1 MTMKK
6 SIRAAFM
13 DAALAKGK
21 RSTRTRV
28 ERQRVFAR
36 LEEFAQKNRFHQLTP
51 QTITR
56 KQVMMFLDSMRGDVS
71 QRALQNV
78 MSHIR
83 AALRGAGRE
92 HVADAPE
99 WGNKSFGLESEPG
112 ARTGKHRAL
121 SESELQAAYAKAASM
136 GDHGRELRVLAELQR
151 SLGLRMQEAV
161 QSAGSLGAWKANLA
175 DGRPVLVSKG
185 AKGGRARTTVIPDL
199 LRERAQRAVDA
210 ALVLSRENGGKLLPS
225 TSLKGALDRYSHA
238 CADVGLR
245 GDASS
250 HALRV
255 TFAHDA
261 YHAYIK
267 QGYAEAAALSAL
279 SCDLGHGDGRGR
291 YVKGI
296 YCWELF
302 G

>member
-13 DAALAKGK
+13 DAALSEGK
-21 RSTRTRV
+21 KSTRTRV
-28 ERQRVFAR
+28 ERHRLFAR
-36 LEEFAQKNRFHQLTP
+36 LEAFAKEHRFHQMTP
-51 QTITR
+51 QTMTL
-56 KQVMMFLDSMRGDVS
+56 KQVKMFIDSTCETAS
-71 QRALQNV
+71 PRAMQNI

-83 AALRGAGRE
+83 TAVRGAGRA
-92 HVADAPE
+92 HVADSPE
-99 WGNKSFGLESEPG
+99 WGNKALNLESEPG
-112 ARTGKHRAL
+112 DRTGQHRAL
-121 SESELQAAYAKAASM
+121 SESELQAAYAKAATL
-136 GDHGRELRVLAELQR
+136 GAPGRELVALAELQR
-151 SLGLRMQEAV
+151 SIGLRAQEAV
-161 QSAGSLGAWKANLA
+161 QSAGSLAAWKAALEG
-175 DGRPVLVSKG
+175 GRPLLVSKG
-185 AKGGRARTTVIPDL
+185 TKGGRARTTVIPEP

-210 ALVLSRENGGKLLPS
+210 ALALSRENGGKLVPS

-238 CADVGLR
+238 CVDVGLR

-255 TFAHDA
+255 SFAHDA

-296 YCWELF
+296 YCRELF
-302 G
+302 E